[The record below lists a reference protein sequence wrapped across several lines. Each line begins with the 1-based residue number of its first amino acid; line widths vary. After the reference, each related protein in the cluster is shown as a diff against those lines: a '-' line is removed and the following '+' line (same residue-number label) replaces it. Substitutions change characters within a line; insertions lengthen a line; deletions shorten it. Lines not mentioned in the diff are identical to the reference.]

1 MSKAE
6 TRADEQSPLAASED
20 IVRIMGD
27 INGARLLDIMAL
39 QPTIRD
45 VEEAALW
52 LAGDADVFG
61 AGSPLKGVAGEIV
74 AIVIADEQEEPPRQ
88 G

>member
-1 MSKAE
+1 
-6 TRADEQSPLAASED
+6 
-20 IVRIMGD
+20 MGD
-27 INGARLLDIMAL
+27 MNGAKLVDIMAL
-39 QPTIRD
+39 QPPISA
-45 VEEAALW
+45 VEKASLW

-74 AIVIADEQEEPPRQ
+74 AIVTADEQEEPPRQ